1 MLAIFLSF
9 RVAGAA
15 AARIAVAARQARFG
29 QCDELESVARPWAMR
44 WWRIQDRLNWRC
56 MLRPDVGTSIRA
68 MSLAETHAASAR
80 SWEPPRI
87 AGSCAE

>member
-29 QCDELESVARPWAMR
+29 QCDEQESVARPWAMR
-44 WWRIQDRLNWRC
+44 WWKIQDRLNWR
-56 MLRPDVGTSIRA
+56 
-68 MSLAETHAASAR
+68 
-80 SWEPPRI
+80 
-87 AGSCAE
+87 